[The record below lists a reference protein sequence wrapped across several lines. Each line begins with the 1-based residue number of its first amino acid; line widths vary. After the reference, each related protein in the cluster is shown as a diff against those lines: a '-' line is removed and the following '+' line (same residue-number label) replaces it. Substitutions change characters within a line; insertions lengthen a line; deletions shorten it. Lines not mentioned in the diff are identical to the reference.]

1 MCRDEPH
8 DSRSPPL
15 AALFL
20 HNLLTP
26 RLPSVVVVV
35 AAAAAA
41 AVVVVVVGVG
51 GCGGV
56 GGVVVVIGVGG
67 GGATAAFSVVF
78 VVGGGGGGLVAV
90 VVIVIV
96 DHMTGGLGSS
106 IPGAISS
113 HHGFLPLPQSS
124 LPVSSEPSTFAS
136 PMTPLTHF
144 QIHQWTSHHHRCL
157 YTTPPRNKRRFYW
170 RN

>member
-35 AAAAAA
+35 AAAAA

-78 VVGGGGGGLVAV
+78 VVVVVGGGGGLVAV

-113 HHGFLPLPQSS
+113 HHGFLPLPQCLSHLS
-124 LPVSSEPSTFAS
+124 PSRQNPRPS
-136 PMTPLTHF
+136 P
-144 QIHQWTSHHHRCL
+144 
-157 YTTPPRNKRRFYW
+157 PP
-170 RN
+170 

>member
-1 MCRDEPH
+1 M
-8 DSRSPPL
+8 
-15 AALFL
+15 
-20 HNLLTP
+20 
-26 RLPSVVVVV
+26 
-35 AAAAAA
+35 
-41 AVVVVVVGVG
+41 
-51 GCGGV
+51 
-56 GGVVVVIGVGG
+56 VVIGVGG

-78 VVGGGGGGLVAV
+78 VVVVGGGGGGGGLVAV

>member
-35 AAAAAA
+35 AAAAA

-78 VVGGGGGGLVAV
+78 VVVVVVGGGGGLVAV

-113 HHGFLPLPQSS
+113 HHGFLPLPQCLSHLS
-124 LPVSSEPSTFAS
+124 PSRQNPRPS
-136 PMTPLTHF
+136 P
-144 QIHQWTSHHHRCL
+144 
-157 YTTPPRNKRRFYW
+157 PP
-170 RN
+170 